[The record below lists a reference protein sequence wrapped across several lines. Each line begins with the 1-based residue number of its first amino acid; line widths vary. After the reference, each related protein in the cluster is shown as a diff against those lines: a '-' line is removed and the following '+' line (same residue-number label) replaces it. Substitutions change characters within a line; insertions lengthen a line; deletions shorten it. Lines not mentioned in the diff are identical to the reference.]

1 MSERRYT
8 VQQCN
13 AAGNPITTVN
23 YTEPKVALAQFERCL
38 HGAGHPAAKVY
49 QYLNDWTVT
58 LMLGRA
64 EYTALD
70 PGLQGSISISVGTTP
85 KR

>member
-13 AAGNPITTVN
+13 ADGKPITTVN
-23 YTEPKVALAQFERCL
+23 YTEPNVALAQFERCL
-38 HGAGHPAAKVY
+38 HGAGHPVGKVVF
-49 QYLNDWTVT
+49 YLNDWTVK
-58 LMLGRA
+58 LMTGA
-64 EYTALD
+64 TEYTVLD
-70 PGLQGSISISVGTTP
+70 PGLRGTISISVGTTP